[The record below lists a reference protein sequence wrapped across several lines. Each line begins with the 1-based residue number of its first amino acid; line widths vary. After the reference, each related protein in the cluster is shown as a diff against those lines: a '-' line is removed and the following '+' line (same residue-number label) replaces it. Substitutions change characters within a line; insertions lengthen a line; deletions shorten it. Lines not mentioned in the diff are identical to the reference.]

1 MALEGLKRGIQGAL
15 SRLRGKRSIDEEE
28 LRAMVK
34 DLRRALLAAD
44 FNVRQT
50 KEITDRLELRMRDD
64 EPRPGLT
71 LQTHAMNIIYAEL
84 VRLLGEPRE
93 ILPFNQRI
101 LMVGLYGQ
109 GKTTTTAKM
118 AAWWKR
124 KHKLDIGVIEAD
136 VHRPGAYA
144 QLKQL
149 LESHDIDVYGDP
161 ENSDAAA
168 IVRDGM
174 RQMASKDVVIVDTA
188 GRDQLDEELQEEL
201 LKISD
206 IVQAT
211 ESLLVIDAQVGQ
223 AAGPVAAKFHEL
235 VGVTG
240 VIVTKLDGT
249 ARGGGALSAVAATGS
264 PIVFIGEGERVEN
277 LEKFEGDRFISRL
290 LGMGDIQGL
299 IDLAPGDLDQE
310 EAMRLTERLMSGR
323 FSINDMSQQMEMMSK
338 IGTVDRILSHLPS
351 GMFGGL
357 GAMGKAQKEQMQ
369 SNLERFRV
377 IMDSMTS
384 KEKDEPTILKA
395 ERIRRISRGAGVN
408 EKDVREL
415 IAQWNR
421 SRKMMK
427 GIRGNRQLRK
437 QMKSMMGDMDDM
449 DLPM

>member
-84 VRLLGEPRE
+84 VRLLGAPRE

-109 GKTTTTAKM
+109 GKTTTTAKI

-124 KHKLDIGVIEAD
+124 KHKLEIGVIEAD

-161 ENSDAAA
+161 ENTDATA
-168 IVRDGM
+168 IVREGM
-174 RQMASKDVVIVDTA
+174 QKMSNKDVVIVDTA
-188 GRDQLDEELQEEL
+188 GRDQLDEDLQDEL
-201 LKISD
+201 LKIAD

-277 LEKFEGDRFISRL
+277 LEQFEGDRFISRL

-449 DLPM
+449 DMPM

>member
-84 VRLLGEPRE
+84 VRLLGAPRE

-109 GKTTTTAKM
+109 GKTTTTAKI

-161 ENSDAAA
+161 DNSDAAA

-174 RQMASKDVVIVDTA
+174 RQMSSKDVVIVDTA
-188 GRDQLDEELQEEL
+188 GRDQLDVELQEEL

-277 LEKFEGDRFISRL
+277 LEQFEGDRFISRL

-351 GMFGGL
+351 GMFGGI

-421 SRKMMK
+421 SKKMMK

>member
-1 MALEGLKRGIQGAL
+1 MALEGLRRGIQGAL
-15 SRLRGKRSIDEEE
+15 SRLRGKRTIDEEE
-28 LRAMVK
+28 LRSMVK

-84 VRLLGEPRE
+84 VRLLGTPRE

-109 GKTTTTAKM
+109 GKTTTTAKI

-161 ENSDAAA
+161 TNTNAAS

-174 RQMASKDVVIVDTA
+174 QQLSNKDVVIIDTA
-188 GRDQLDEELQEEL
+188 GRDQLDEELQKEL
-201 LKISD
+201 MDIAD

-277 LEKFEGDRFISRL
+277 LERFEGDRFISRL
-290 LGMGDIQGL
+290 LGMGDIKGL

-395 ERIRRISRGAGVN
+395 ERIRRIARGSGVN

-415 IAQWNR
+415 IAQWNK
-421 SRKMMK
+421 SKKMMK